1 MTDLDKLRVAVR
13 GLLGSELPTQE
24 AIRGY
29 VDQFRRV
36 FPGVTDEEAQALV
49 HEFETV
55 HGVTMRDGAA
65 LQETGFEP
73 WLEDSRSGWEPYY
86 WNRYRTLLGVAPV

>member
-29 VDQFRRV
+29 VDQFRREV
-36 FPGVTDEEAQALV
+36 
-49 HEFETV
+49 
-55 HGVTMRDGAA
+55 
-65 LQETGFEP
+65 
-73 WLEDSRSGWEPYY
+73 
-86 WNRYRTLLGVAPV
+86 